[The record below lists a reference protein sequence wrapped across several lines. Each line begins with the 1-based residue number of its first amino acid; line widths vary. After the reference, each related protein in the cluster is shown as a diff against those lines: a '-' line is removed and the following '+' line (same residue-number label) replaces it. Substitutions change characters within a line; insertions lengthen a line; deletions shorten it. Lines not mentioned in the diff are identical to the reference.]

1 MPSNNLP
8 YKQAANVE
16 RRTWD
21 KEKYEAR
28 AKARIEAEE
37 NKSHSS
43 SQLHHQQEDELA
55 QSGQK
60 RSLAETILGDENGYD
75 QKEEFQPAEKGRAGP
90 MNSQRAF
97 LKARK
102 TKIDLESKVGSS
114 EIINPEE
121 AAKSS
126 IQITDGVSKVG
137 GSGGVGWHCKVCDCY
152 LKDSLT
158 YLDHINGKK
167 HQRNLGYSMRTEKST
182 TEEVSS
188 KMQQLVEDRK
198 KKEEKLK
205 KESMML
211 KEDDDGV
218 NEFEELVKKKDE
230 EILKRKEE
238 RARRREE
245 RKKKAREEKTN
256 VNGQPTENHEEGED
270 EEGDDETNN
279 GLDPDMAKLMGFS
292 NFG

>member
-1 MPSNNLP
+1 MSSNLP

-21 KEKYEAR
+21 KEKYESR

-37 NKSHSS
+37 NKSNSAS
-43 SQLHHQQEDELA
+43 LLEEELA
-55 QSGQK
+55 KSGQK
-60 RSLAETILGDENGYD
+60 RSLAETILGDENGYN

-102 TKIDLESKVGSS
+102 TKLDLESKVGTS

-126 IQITDGVSKVG
+126 VQITDGVSKVG

-188 KMQQLVEDRK
+188 RLQQLIEDRK
-198 KKEEKLK
+198 KKEEEELK
-205 KESMML
+205 KESMIL
-211 KEDDDGV
+211 NEEHDVGV
-218 NEFEELVKKKDE
+218 NEFEEIVKKKDE
-230 EILKRKEE
+230 EISKRKEE

-245 RKKKAREEKTN
+245 RKKKAREEKIN
-256 VNGQPTENHEEGED
+256 INSQSPEENEEGED
-270 EEGDDETNN
+270 EEGDDETEN

>member
-1 MPSNNLP
+1 MPSNLP

-21 KEKYEAR
+21 KEKYEER
-28 AKARIEAEE
+28 AKARTAEE
-37 NKSHSS
+37 
-43 SQLHHQQEDELA
+43 ELA
-55 QSGQK
+55 NSGQK
-60 RSLAETILGDENGYD
+60 RPFAETILGDENGYD
-75 QKEEFQPAEKGRAGP
+75 QQEEFQPAEKGRAGP

-126 IQITDGVSKVG
+126 VQITDGVSKVG
-137 GSGGVGWHCKVCDCY
+137 GSGGVGWHCKVCDCF

-188 KMQQLVEDRK
+188 RLQQLIEDRK
-198 KKEEKLK
+198 KKEEEQLK
-205 KESMML
+205 KESMIL
-211 KEDDDGV
+211 NEEDDVGV
-218 NEFEELVKKKDE
+218 NEFEEIVKNKDE
-230 EILKRKEE
+230 ETLKRKEE

-245 RKKKAREEKTN
+245 RKKKAREEKIN
-256 VNGQPTENHEEGED
+256 INSQPPEENEEGED
-270 EEGDDETNN
+270 EEGKDETEN